1 MTNPAEKSQ
10 SLTGRAL
17 WIMSAKTLAFLFSF
31 ALPLLLVRRLDRYEF
46 GLYKQVFLLV
56 GTSVTVLPLAFA
68 MSAFYFL
75 PREPEQRRR
84 RQIVLNILLFY
95 TAVGALACLALFVRP
110 SLLAAVFRAP
120 ELTALA
126 PLIGVV
132 ILLWIVSSIL
142 EYVAVAHQEL
152 RLATVFIIVAQ
163 LTKTGLLLAAALATS
178 KVETMVYAA
187 VVQGALQTVVLLAYL
202 RSRFR
207 GFWRG
212 FEWGMMRRQLAY
224 AVPLGLAGMLYT
236 IQLDLPGYVVSYRFD
251 AETYA
256 VYAIGCFQLPL
267 VAILSDAIGSVMIT
281 RVGLLQKEDN
291 RREIVRLTARVMR
304 KLAIIY
310 FPLYALLMI
319 VGREFIAVLFTTR
332 YLDSWPVFAINL
344 TMLPLNILILD
355 PVVRAYAGERHF
367 VVKLHAALLV
377 LLLAILWFAT
387 QRFGLVGAISA
398 VVFVNFLGRLATA
411 VRMGR
416 VVGVERGDVWLL
428 KDVGKVAAATI
439 AAAAVTWLARSAL
452 AGVKPFAVLVVCGVV
467 FSLAYLAAALLL
479 GVPTFAERDA
489 ARRQLSRARHLFRR
503 RAVEPLPSG
512 GGSNV

>member
-17 WIMSAKTLAFLFSF
+17 WIMSAKTLAFAFSF

-46 GLYKQVFLLV
+46 GLYKQVFLVV

-75 PREPEQRRR
+75 PREPERR
-84 RQIVLNILLFY
+84 RQVVLNILLFY

-187 VVQGALQTVVLLAYL
+187 VVQGALQTVALLAYL

-212 FEWGMMRRQLAY
+212 FEWATMRRQLAY

-281 RVGLLQKEDN
+281 RVGVLQKEG
-291 RREIVRLTARVMR
+291 RQREIVQLTARVMR

-310 FPLYALLMI
+310 FPLYALLLI
-319 VGREFIAVLFTTR
+319 VGREFITVLFTAR
-332 YLDSWPVFAINL
+332 YLDSWPVFAVNL

-377 LLLAILWFAT
+377 VLLAVLWFAT

-411 VRMGR
+411 VRMAR
-416 VVGVERGDVWLL
+416 VVGVRREDWRLL
-428 KDVGKVAAATI
+428 NDVGKVAAATM
-439 AAAAVTWLARSAL
+439 AAAAVAWLARSAL

-479 GVPTFAERDA
+479 GVPTFEERDA
-489 ARRQLSRARHLFRR
+489 ARRHVARARHMLRR

>member
-1 MTNPAEKSQ
+1 MTNPAERSE

-17 WIMSAKTLAFLFSF
+17 WIMSAKTLAFVFSF

-46 GLYKQVFLLV
+46 GLYKQAFLVV

-75 PREPEQRRR
+75 PREPERR
-84 RQIVLNILLFY
+84 RQIVFNILLFY
-95 TAVGALACLALFVRP
+95 TAVGALACLALFARP
-110 SLLAAVFRAP
+110 SLLAAVFRGP

-142 EYVAVAHQEL
+142 EFVAVAHQEL

-163 LTKTGLLLAAALATS
+163 LTKTGLLLAAALVTS

-187 VVQGALQTVVLLAYL
+187 VAQGALQTVVLLAYL
-202 RSRFR
+202 RSRFP

-212 FEWGMMRRQLAY
+212 FEWAMMRRQLAY
-224 AVPLGLAGMLYT
+224 AVPLGLAGMLYA
-236 IQLDLPGYVVSYRFD
+236 IQLDLPSYVVSYRFD

-267 VAILSDAIGSVMIT
+267 VAILSDSIGSVMIA
-281 RVGLLQKEDN
+281 RVGLLQKEGN

-304 KLAIIY
+304 KLAAIY
-310 FPLYALLMI
+310 FPLYALLLI
-319 VGREFIAVLFTTR
+319 VGREFITVLFTTR
-332 YLDSWPVFAINL
+332 YLDSWPVFAVNL
-344 TMLPLNILILD
+344 TMLPLNVLILD

-377 LLLAILWFAT
+377 VQLPALWFAT
-387 QRFGLVGAISA
+387 QWFGLIGAISA
-398 VVFVNFLGRLATA
+398 VVAVNFLGRLATA
-411 VRMGR
+411 LRMGR
-416 VVGVERGDVWLL
+416 ILGVGRGDARLL
-428 KDVGKVAAATI
+428 KDVWKVALATL
-439 AAAAVTWLARSAL
+439 AAAAVTWLARATL
-452 AGVKPFAVLVVCGVV
+452 AGVKPLFVLVICGGVC
-467 FSLAYLAAALLL
+467 SLAYLAAVLLL
-479 GVPTFAERDA
+479 GVPTLEERGA
-489 ARRQLSRARHLFRR
+489 VRRQCARLRHLFQR
-503 RAVEPLPSG
+503 RAVAPLASG
-512 GGSNV
+512 GGSNA